1 MPVFLA
7 LLLSVVL
14 SPPFGVAEATAVS
27 TTGGLTLEVMV
38 EVNATATAVLVRPV
52 GQGTELPP
60 VALTDQGDGT
70 WAGIVELTTVENIQV
85 AFELIPSSGPST
97 VSETHTLTE
106 LGVDRALFESSPVGS
121 ASDAE
126 DDDEDAAA
134 NRQWVW
140 LALAAGA
147 AGLALLV
154 IWAFWDRDEESD
166 EAPEEPLD
174 TSNAKSHEASSAG
187 THEASS
193 AGTLDDLSGNTDNT
207 ADADQETS

>member
-1 MPVFLA
+1 MPVVLA

-14 SPPFGVAEATAVS
+14 SPPFGAAEATAVS
-27 TTGGLTLEVMV
+27 TTGGLSLEVMV
-38 EVNATATAVLVRPV
+38 EVNAPATAVLVRPV

-70 WAGIVELTTVENIQV
+70 WAGIVDLTTVENIQV

-97 VSETHTLTE
+97 VSETHTLTD
-106 LGVDRALFESSPVGS
+106 LGVDRALFESSVGS
-121 ASDAE
+121 GATE
-126 DDDEDAAA
+126 EDEDAAA

-166 EAPEEPLD
+166 EAPDE
-174 TSNAKSHEASSAG
+174 SHD
-187 THEASS
+187 ASS
-193 AGTLDDLSGNTDNT
+193 AGTLDDTSGITDNT

>member
-1 MPVFLA
+1 MLPRVLDLVGADSAGPGNVHRMPLAMA

-27 TTGGLTLEVMV
+27 TTGGLTLEVTV
-38 EVNATATAVLVRPV
+38 EVSAPATSVLVRPV

-70 WAGIVELTTVENIQV
+70 WAGIVELTTVENISV
-85 AFELIPSSGPST
+85 AFELVPSSGPST
-97 VSETHTLTE
+97 VSEVHTLTE
-106 LGVDRALFESSPVGS
+106 LGVDQAIFESPQTVST
-121 ASDAE
+121 ADEEDE
-126 DDDEDAAA
+126 DDVA

-154 IWAFWDRDEESD
+154 IWALWDRDEKLD
-166 EAPEEPLD
+166 DNPTEPLD
-174 TSNAKSHEASSAG
+174 SSGADSETASAG
-187 THEASS
+187 DPVEGSP
-193 AGTLDDLSGNTDNT
+193 
-207 ADADQETS
+207 

>member
-1 MPVFLA
+1 MPAVFA

-14 SPPFGVAEATAVS
+14 SPPFGAAEATAVS

-38 EVNATATAVLVRPV
+38 EVNAPATAVLVRPV

-70 WAGIVELTTVENIQV
+70 WAGIVELATVENIQV
-85 AFELIPSSGPST
+85 AFELVPSSGPST
-97 VSETHTLTE
+97 VSEMHTLTE
-106 LGVDRALFESSPVGS
+106 LGVDRAVFEPSSSRS
-121 ASDAE
+121 ASVDE
-126 DDDEDAAA
+126 DEDEDAAA

-154 IWAFWDRDEESD
+154 VWAFWDRDEKSD
-166 EAPEEPLD
+166 DEQQ
-174 TSNAKSHEASSAG
+174 
-187 THEASS
+187 
-193 AGTLDDLSGNTDNT
+193 GTLDVSSGNTDNS
-207 ADADQETS
+207 ADADRESN

>member
-1 MPVFLA
+1 MPVVVA

-14 SPPFGVAEATAVS
+14 SPPFGAAEATAAS
-27 TTGGLTLEVMV
+27 TIGGLTLDVAV
-38 EVNATATAVLVRPV
+38 EVNAPATAVLVRPV

-70 WAGIVELTTVENIQV
+70 WAGIVELTTVENISV

-97 VSETHTLTE
+97 VSETHTLIE
-106 LGVDRALFESSPVGS
+106 LGVDRALFESPGR
-121 ASDAE
+121 ATDSDAE
-126 DDDEDAAA
+126 DEDAAA

-154 IWAFWDRDEESD
+154 IWAFWERDE
-166 EAPEEPLD
+166 
-174 TSNAKSHEASSAG
+174 KSHDAPNA
-187 THEASS
+187 A
-193 AGTLDDLSGNTDNT
+193 TLDMLSGNADNT
-207 ADADQETS
+207 ADADREPI